1 MQKNSLKE
9 RGASNQVMPTH
20 WQVYYCTLSV
30 LERKNI
36 VCFVGSSS
44 WKNRSVI
51 EKVGTCWHLSC
62 HSLSLFPI
70 AHRCNCCLSDIFTLI
85 CGAID
90 KRNIAIFN
98 LEVFGFVLD
107 VHSPIVW
114 KLALIPIW
122 EE

>member
-1 MQKNSLKE
+1 MF
-9 RGASNQVMPTH
+9 
-20 WQVYYCTLSV
+20 V
-30 LERKNI
+30 LWVLPVGKTDLLLRK
-36 VCFVGSSS
+36 SAPA
-44 WKNRSVI
+44 
-51 EKVGTCWHLSC
+51 GTSHVTAC
-62 HSLSLFPI
+62 HFFQFLT
-70 AHRCNCCLSDIFTLI
+70 RCNCCLSDIFTLI

-90 KRNIAIFN
+90 NRNIAILN